1 MPIQTI
7 QAINVCN
14 QYSKQLAFFPEGLCS
29 RREMDKIAEQQIS
42 QKLNL
47 VNSNGSTSEF
57 VTSSIKNFI
66 ENWKDI
72 TNDKVEVRIHL
83 I

>member
-1 MPIQTI
+1 
-7 QAINVCN
+7 
-14 QYSKQLAFFPEGLCS
+14 
-29 RREMDKIAEQQIS
+29 MDKIAEQQIS

-47 VNSNGSTSEF
+47 VNSNGSTSEIA
-57 VTSSIKNFI
+57 TSSIKNFI

-72 TNDKVEVRIHL
+72 TNDKVEIKIHL